1 MIPSPPSLLPLPFF
15 PPSLV
20 QGSTCWP
27 PRALWLGGVEGWTGA
42 VSDLG
47 PFSSSL
53 ETGIILPSELPPHW
67 WVSRLG
73 FSFRL
78 GPWHHRYSFP
88 GMAGLFPGSFGCSL
102 NCPSGRQGVE
112 PCRRNHDLW
121 LAWQVGALAR
131 REKGPNTSIFV
142 LQPTTCYLKESKFV
156 YIVQY
161 STSLS
166 CDQAMNMKMSV
177 NIILP

>member
-1 MIPSPPSLLPLPFF
+1 MIPPPPPF
-15 PPSLV
+15 PPSLA

-27 PRALWLGGVEGWTGA
+27 PRALWLGGVEGWTGV
-42 VSDLG
+42 VSDPG

-53 ETGIILPSELPPHW
+53 ETGIILPSEPPPHW

-121 LAWQVGALAR
+121 LAWRVGALAR
-131 REKGPNTSIFV
+131 REKGPNTSIPF
-142 LQPTTCYLKESKFV
+142 KERYETMVFFQEF
-156 YIVQY
+156 I
-161 STSLS
+161 
-166 CDQAMNMKMSV
+166 
-177 NIILP
+177 